1 MQPLTDLPSRRSPRP
16 PAVPEHEPPK
26 PAAQPP
32 SGPRARGERAPVHG
46 VDVPDMSVVIV
57 NRNTRELLDACL
69 ASIRALPDA
78 VSLDVVVVDNG
89 STDGSAE
96 RVREEFPWV
105 RLIRNEEN
113 TGYAFPNNQGLAVS
127 RGRYVL
133 LLNSDT
139 IVRPAALGR
148 LVEFMDAHPDAGA
161 CGPLLRFPD
170 GRLQRSCYSI
180 PSPRTY
186 AAGMLALDRVF
197 PRSRLFGNDN
207 VGFGH
212 DRTAPVEAL
221 LGAAL
226 LVRREALERV
236 GGLDERLRIHYNDF
250 DWCLRIREAGWRVYF
265 VHDAEVVHHLQATT
279 RVENR
284 RLQLQAELVRN
295 LFDYFRKH
303 YGSAGVLWVRLWM
316 LVGWG
321 GRYLLFGL
329 LGLLGRAEPDPTAS
343 RFRLGH
349 VRAAW
354 SGEPDRFGETVLAA
368 PTAGGGAAR

>member
-1 MQPLTDLPSRRSPRP
+1 MQAGEPV
-16 PAVPEHEPPK
+16 PAGRHP
-26 PAAQPP
+26 
-32 SGPRARGERAPVHG
+32 G
-46 VDVPDMSVVIV
+46 VGVPDLSVVIV
-57 NRNTRELLDACL
+57 NRNTRELLDECL
-69 ASIRALPDA
+69 ASIHSLPDP
-78 VSLDVVVVDNG
+78 VDVEVVVVDNG

-96 RVREEFPWV
+96 RVRDAHPSV
-105 RLIRNEEN
+105 RLIRNPEN

-127 RGRYVL
+127 RGRYLL

-139 IVRPAALGR
+139 VVRPLALAR

-161 CGPLLRFPD
+161 CGPMLRFPD
-170 GRLQRSCYSI
+170 GRLQRSCYSF

-186 AAGMLALDRVF
+186 LAGMLALDRVF

-207 VGFGH
+207 VRFGH
-212 DRTAPVEAL
+212 DRTCPVEAL

-226 LVRREALERV
+226 LVRREVLERV
-236 GGLDERLRIHYNDF
+236 GGLDEQLRIHYNDF

-279 RVENR
+279 RAENR
-284 RLQLQAELVRN
+284 QLQLQPELVRN

-303 YGSAGVLWVRLWM
+303 YGAAGVLWVRLWM

-321 GRYLLFGL
+321 GRWLVLALLV
-329 LGLLGRAEPDPTAS
+329 LLGRRERDPVAS

-354 SGEPDRFGETVLAA
+354 SGRADRFGGE
-368 PTAGGGAAR
+368 TAGR